1 MKKMIALFS
10 GSSLIAAGAFT
21 IMSMAYSTG
30 GKIKVYLQNS
40 CASEVTIKIEDAG
53 GTINYGV
60 PASTTKPD
68 AFMDGTKIWDKNGQL
83 LYTVAPGSEGKTIV
97 VCE

>member
-1 MKKMIALFS
+1 
-10 GSSLIAAGAFT
+10 
-21 IMSMAYSTG
+21 MSMAYSG
-30 GKIKVYLQNS
+30 GEKIKVYLQNK
-40 CASEVTIKIEDAG
+40 CAGEVTIKIEDAG

-68 AFMDGTKIWDKNGQL
+68 SFMDGTKIWDNNGKL
-83 LYTVAPGSEGKTIV
+83 LYTVMAGSEGKTIV